1 MNADKTNSL
10 LIGVHLRSSAA
21 KYLPVIGAA
30 CVFGF
35 FWMLSPAAEPAFRLC
50 PFYWLTARPCPLCGI
65 TRAFCALAK
74 GHWSQ
79 AIHFHALS
87 PLAFVML
94 FSLFWKWRWRPQL
107 WTWGLAAIAV
117 YGAWRAALV

>member
-1 MNADKTNSL
+1 MNADRKKISF
-10 LIGVHLRSSAA
+10 ISVYLRSSAA
-21 KYLPVIGAA
+21 KYFAA
-30 CVFGF
+30 ILLFLVF
-35 FWMLSPAAEPAFRLC
+35 WWLAPPAEPAIRLC
-50 PFYWLTARPCPLCGI
+50 PFYWLTGRPCPLCGL

-94 FSLFWKWRWRPQL
+94 FSLFWKWRGRPLL
-107 WTWGLAAIAV
+107 WSCGLAAILV
-117 YGAWRAALV
+117 YGVFRAALG

>member
-1 MNADKTNSL
+1 LTRAPRQLSKTPSN
-10 LIGVHLRSSAA
+10 
-21 KYLPVIGAA
+21 KYVPALGAVA
-30 CVFGF
+30 LFSI
-35 FWMLSPAAEPAFRLC
+35 FWCLSPPDEPSLRLC

-74 GHWSQ
+74 GHWAQ
-79 AIHFHALS
+79 AIHLHALS

-94 FSLFWKWRWRPQL
+94 FSLFWNWRWRPQL

-117 YGAWRAALV
+117 YGVCRAALA